1 MVFSNMPLVADCR
14 DQSIDSFMK
23 HMSDNVYGA
32 LRHSYYPI
40 LLLYQKYNFEVNI
53 LFQVVPNW
61 IADDFS
67 EIEDDEANEI
77 FNQVLNSYSDY
88 LTDFFVQIYQN
99 GEDYKLVITHTKKY
113 SESMVNDFKDTY
125 MTILSNIINT
135 DMSLDLSSTL
145 K

>member
-1 MVFSNMPLVADCR
+1 
-14 DQSIDSFMK
+14 
-23 HMSDNVYGA
+23 
-32 LRHSYYPI
+32 
-40 LLLYQKYNFEVNI
+40 
-53 LFQVVPNW
+53 VPNW